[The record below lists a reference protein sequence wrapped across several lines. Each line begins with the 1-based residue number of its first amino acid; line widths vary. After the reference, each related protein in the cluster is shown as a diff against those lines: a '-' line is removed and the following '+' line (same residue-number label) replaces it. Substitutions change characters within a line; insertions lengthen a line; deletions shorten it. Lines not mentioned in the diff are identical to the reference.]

1 MHITMSK
8 KPKHSGTKGR
18 KRTKEGEEKRE
29 KDRNTVTLIYLSLML
44 TWLAIANW
52 SLCRAL
58 VHLSIFISMELT
70 VPYTKLSLIHGY

>member
-8 KPKHSGTKGR
+8 KPKHSR
-18 KRTKEGEEKRE
+18 PGEEEKERRGGKTG

-52 SLCRAL
+52 SLCLAL
-58 VHLSIFISMELT
+58 VHLYIFISLELT
-70 VPYTKLSLIHGY
+70 VPQARR